1 MKAKALGLLALS
13 LACCAAVS
21 PARIDEIAA

>member
-1 MKAKALGLLALS
+1 MRKLVYGRLTLP
-13 LACCAAVS
+13 LACYAAVS